1 MKLHTFILQN
11 LEVLVEDWVTFAR
24 TLPACADLDVD
35 GLKDHAEAML
45 RTIASDI
52 ATHQTS
58 AAQLAKS
65 QGLAIRETVGD
76 TRAEVHGEERF
87 EQGLGLPALVAEFRA
102 LRASVVRH
110 WTARRG
116 PPTTDMLD
124 ELVRFNEGIDQAI
137 AESLDRYVHEV
148 RRRDETEARRLREQE
163 MRARRAE
170 ERLYL
175 ALKEAHMAYWELADA
190 QHDRLTVSPT
200 IQDLLGMRP
209 GDALTSIA
217 QGLCLL
223 HPEDRPAH
231 TARVAAAVK
240 RREGWHCQFRIVR
253 PLDGRVVWLEERA
266 MPFADAKGDVS
277 IMGLVMD
284 VTERKAA
291 EDARRRNTQ
300 TFADL
305 IENAPFGVYVVDAAL
320 NIVQMNEGSR
330 RSMFRNV
337 DPAVGSE
344 LAEMLRRI
352 WPEPAAS
359 ECLGEFEHTLA
370 TGESYHSPRF
380 VSRREDL
387 GTTESYEWE
396 LHRIVLPDGQCGVVC
411 YYFDLTQLLAAEEAL
426 READRRKDQFLA
438 TLAHELRNPLAP
450 IRQAAAI
457 VRSPSAPPERVR
469 WSMEVID
476 RQAAKM
482 ALLLDDLLDVSR
494 ITRGRLELQRRP
506 VEAADIVRS
515 AIETVAPLID
525 ARQHALRVD
534 LPTTPLV
541 LDADPLRLS
550 QVISNLLTNAS
561 RYSATGTEIR
571 ITVRPAGEQAE
582 IVVSDRGIGIA
593 ADKLDAVFE
602 MFGQGGAPAAL
613 REGGLGVG
621 LALARGLVE
630 LHGGTLVARSE
641 GLGRGAEFVVR
652 LPLSERIAPAS
663 NVRSVEPPVLPT
675 PTRVLVI
682 DDNVDAA
689 DSLAQLLRL
698 RGHDVHTAY
707 GGEDGVA
714 CAERLRPDVV
724 LLDLGMPGV
733 DGYEA
738 ARRMRA
744 LDGGAAFTL
753 VAVSGW
759 GQAADRKRTEAAGID
774 YHLTKPLEES
784 QLRPAF
790 AEASK
795 RHRRTG

>member
-11 LEVLVEDWVTFAR
+11 LEVLVQDWVDFAR
-24 TLPACADLDVD
+24 TLPVCGEFGLDA
-35 GLKDHAEAML
+35 LRDHAEEML
-45 RTIASDI
+45 RAIAADI
-52 ATHQTS
+52 ATEQS
-58 AAQLAKS
+58 NAAQLAKS
-65 QGLAIRETVGD
+65 HGLAPRASPGD
-76 TRAEVHGEERF
+76 TRAEAHGEDRF
-87 EQGLGLPALVAEFRA
+87 TQGLGLPELVAEFRA

-110 WTARRG
+110 WTAIRG
-116 PPTTDMLD
+116 APTTDMLD
-124 ELVRFNEGIDQAI
+124 ELVRFNESIDQAI

-175 ALKEAHMAYWELADA
+175 ALKEAHMAYWELEDA
-190 QHDRLTVSPT
+190 RQDRLTASPT
-200 IQDLLGMRP
+200 MQELIGMRP
-209 GDALTSIA
+209 GEKLTSTT
-217 QGLCLL
+217 QGLGLL

-231 TARVAAAVK
+231 AARVAGAVK

-253 PLDGRVVWLEERA
+253 PLDDRVIWLEERA
-266 MPFADAKGDVS
+266 MPFADAKGGVS
-277 IMGLVMD
+277 VMGLVMD
-284 VTERKAA
+284 ITERKAA
-291 EDARRRNTQ
+291 EEARKRNAQ
-300 TFADL
+300 TFVDL
-305 IENAPFGVYVVDAAL
+305 IEHAPFGVYVVDSKL
-320 NIVQMNEGSR
+320 KIVQMNQGSR
-330 RSMFRNV
+330 QNLFRHV
-337 DPAVGSE
+337 DLSLGSE
-344 LAEMLRRI
+344 LAEMLRQI
-352 WPEPAAS
+352 WPEPTAKK
-359 ECLGEFEHTLA
+359 CLEAFEHTLA
-370 TGESYHSPRF
+370 TGEPFRAPRL
-380 VSRREDL
+380 VSRRADVDI
-387 GTTESYEWE
+387 TESYEWE

-411 YYFDLTQLLAAEEAL
+411 YYFDSTQLRAAEDAL

-457 VRSPSAPPERVR
+457 ARSTSAPPERVR
-469 WSMEVID
+469 WSVDVID
-476 RQAAKM
+476 RQASKM

-506 VEAADIVRS
+506 VEAAEIVRS
-515 AIETVAPLID
+515 AIETVAPMVE
-525 ARQHALRVD
+525 ARQHALQVD
-534 LPTTPLV
+534 IPDTPLV
-541 LDADPLRLS
+541 LDGDPLRLS

-571 ITVRPAGEQAE
+571 ISVRRAGEQAE

-630 LHGGTLVARSE
+630 LHGGTLVAHSE
-641 GLGRGAEFVVR
+641 GLGRGAEFVAR
-652 LPLSERIAPAS
+652 LPLDARTAPTS
-663 NVRSVEPPVLPT
+663 KVRSAEPQVSPT

-714 CAERLRPDVV
+714 CAERLRPHVV

-759 GQAADRKRTEAAGID
+759 GQAADRQRTEAAGID

-790 AEASK
+790 AQARK